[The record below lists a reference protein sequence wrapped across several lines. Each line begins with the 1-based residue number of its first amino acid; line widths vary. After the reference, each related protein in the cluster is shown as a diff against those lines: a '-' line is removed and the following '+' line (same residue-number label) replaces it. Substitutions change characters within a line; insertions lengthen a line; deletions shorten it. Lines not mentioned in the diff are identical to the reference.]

1 MTPKISTETHTAHSL
16 LKSCVEQIS
25 DTIEQKHAIDK
36 QQFINTHFQDLDD
49 KMIGLE
55 VGALTILAGACGSG
69 KTNLMLSIAQ
79 QIAMKSKAS
88 VGIVSL
94 RLSASNL
101 MMRVISAYCGIRTNR
116 LYGGS
121 LRQAEWDAFSSNIE
135 NIKSIS
141 LFVQDQAFYDV
152 DDLLSRIEQLAQE
165 QNCKII
171 FIDDFPFSYCHT
183 DHANRE
189 SERFV
194 FALQQLTRKL
204 NVAVVLTAVLNY
216 DVDKRQDP
224 RPKLSDLYVHGDI
237 VSAADMVMCL
247 YSKQMYSIDATQAIT
262 ELNILKGVT
271 GKILLKNEMSEYCR
285 FSDFRNVSIWNW
297 KADEVNQCNDSVNN
311 CSCYSCS
318 KYRHRNDNSFS

>member
-1 MTPKISTETHTAHSL
+1 MTTKTAADTHTAHSL
-16 LKSCVEQIS
+16 LKTCVEQIS
-25 DTIEQKHAIDK
+25 DTIEQNLAINK
-36 QQFINTHFQDLDD
+36 QQFINTHFQDLDE
-49 KMIGLE
+49 KILGLE
-55 VGALTILAGACGSG
+55 VGTLTILAGASASG

-79 QIAMKSKAS
+79 QIARKSKAA

-94 RLSASNL
+94 RISASNL

-135 NIKSIS
+135 NIKSIP
-141 LFVQDQAFYDV
+141 LFVQDHAFYDV

-165 QNCKII
+165 QNCKLI

-183 DHANRE
+183 DHAKRE

-204 NVAVVLTAVLNY
+204 NVAVVLTAGVNY
-216 DVDKRQDP
+216 DVDKRPDP
-224 RPKLSDLYVHGDI
+224 RPKLSDLSVHGDI

-247 YSKQMYSIDATQAIT
+247 YSKQMYSVDANQAIT

-271 GKILLKNEMSEYCR
+271 GKILLKNEMSELCR
-285 FSDFRNVSIWNW
+285 FSDFKDVSIWNW
-297 KADEVNQCNDSVNN
+297 KADEVNQPV
-311 CSCYSCS
+311 
-318 KYRHRNDNSFS
+318 